1 MVALGRERFEAACDV
16 SRETLTQ
23 LDAYAVLL
31 EKWNPKI
38 NLVSKST
45 LPDLWVRHFLDSEQ
59 VWKLAGRGDGRW
71 VDLGSGGGFPGIVA
85 AILSKGSGRNF
96 SFVLV
101 EADKRKSAFLRSVA
115 HQLDLPVDV
124 QSKRIEELEPLAAD
138 ILTARALAPLPKL
151 LSYAERHLDRGG
163 VALLQKG
170 ANYRSELAETLEKW
184 VFQSEVYPSI
194 TDGSAVVLKLG
205 DIKRV

>member
-38 NLVSKST
+38 NL
-45 LPDLWVRHFLDSEQ
+45 

-138 ILTARALAPLPKL
+138 ILTARALASLPKL